1 MVGPDGKDQ
10 PAEVGGSPDQKVV
23 RVGVGGGRRRSGLM
37 VMVIVMVVV
46 IPAGDAPKAV
56 ESQLR
61 SKVREF
67 RVVEIVREDQPFEE
81 IRVVDGKGPTSVPR
95 NGFT

>member
-23 RVGVGGGRRRSGLM
+23 RVGVGVGR
-37 VMVIVMVVV
+37 VIVVV